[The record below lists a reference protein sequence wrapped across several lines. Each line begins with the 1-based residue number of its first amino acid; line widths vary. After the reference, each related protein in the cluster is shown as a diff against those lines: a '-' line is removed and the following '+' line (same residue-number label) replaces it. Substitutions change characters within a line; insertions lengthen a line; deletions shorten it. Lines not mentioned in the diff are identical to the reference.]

1 MALAAPE
8 PKVFNGLGI
17 LLNGG
22 PAIAPPVQPIDIAEE
37 NYAKIVVGHSATNP
51 SAEKWG

>member
-1 MALAAPE
+1 MALVAPG

-22 PAIAPPVQPIDIAEE
+22 PAIASPVQPIDIAEE
-37 NYAKIVVGHSATNP
+37 NYAKIVAGHAATNA